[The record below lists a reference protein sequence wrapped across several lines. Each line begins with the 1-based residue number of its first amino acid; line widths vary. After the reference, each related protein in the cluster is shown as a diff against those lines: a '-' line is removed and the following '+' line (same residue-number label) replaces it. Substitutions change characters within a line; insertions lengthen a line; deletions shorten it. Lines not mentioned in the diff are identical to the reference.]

1 MADPVDLE
9 QRLAALAVTLDRD
22 LDLDARVGMVVD
34 RVVQRLTT
42 AGPMDGSGPLVR
54 MKRRRDDSTTFH
66 RRGPRLALAA
76 AVVVAVVA
84 ASLVVSPRA
93 RRAVADLLGV
103 RGVRIERVPP
113 STTPTPTPT
122 PTPSSSAPDTAA
134 AGTVAATSDA
144 STTSTTSTL
153 PRPPT
158 DTSDLDALGLGQRFD
173 SVAAAARTVGFAVS
187 TLDPAG
193 AGSVVAAF
201 VHRPPP
207 GGVVTVAYRRG
218 GEPLI
223 LLSQLA
229 ATIDAGIFKKLAGGG
244 TTIDSVEVNGSF
256 GYWIAGESHEIYFLD
271 TNGDTIVDDARLA
284 GPTLVWN
291 AGPVTYRIE
300 GVATKA
306 AALAL
311 ASSLRPAR

>member
-9 QRLAALAVTLDRD
+9 QRFAALAVTLDRD
-22 LDLDARVGMVVD
+22 LDLDARAGMVVD
-34 RVVQRLTT
+34 RVVERLTT
-42 AGPMDGSGPLVR
+42 AGPMDGSGLLVR
-54 MKRRRDDSTTFH
+54 MKRRRDDSRTFH

-113 STTPTPTPT
+113 STT

>member
-1 MADPVDLE
+1 MAEPVDLE
-9 QRLAALAVTLDRD
+9 LRLAALAATLDRD
-22 LDLDARVGMVVD
+22 LAFDARAAIVVE
-34 RVVQRLTT
+34 RVVERLATS
-42 AGPMDGSGPLVR
+42 GPMDGSGPPLR
-54 MKRRRDDSTTFH
+54 MPRRLDGSGTFR

-113 STTPTPTPT
+113 STAPPP
-122 PTPSSSAPDTAA
+122 SAPGTAA
-134 AGTVAATSDA
+134 AGAAVVGTTNA
-144 STTSTTSTL
+144 PTTTSTSTL
-153 PRPPT
+153 PNPPADASGLT
-158 DTSDLDALGLGQRFD
+158 ALGLGQRFD
-173 SVAAAARTVGFAVS
+173 SVAAAASTVGFAVS
-187 TLDPAG
+187 TLDPAS
-193 AGSVVAAF
+193 AGPVVGAF

-207 GGVVTVAYRRG
+207 GGVVTVAYQRA

-256 GYWIAGESHEIYFLD
+256 GYWIAGEPHEIYFLD
-271 TNGDTIVDDARLA
+271 TNRDTIVDDARLA